1 MFPNKLRHLDTR
13 ALHWRWGVQDAPN
26 FIMTPHVAIQGDP
39 SKTSTGHIQVAVDN
53 VGLAME
59 GKPLRN
65 VVDKARRF

>member
-1 MFPNKLRHLDTR
+1 
-13 ALHWRWGVQDAPN
+13 
-26 FIMTPHVAIQGDP
+26 MTPHVAIQGDP

-53 VGLAME
+53 VGLATE

>member
-1 MFPNKLRHLDTR
+1 MQVEPLPIEHPL
-13 ALHWRWGVQDAPN
+13 WDAPN